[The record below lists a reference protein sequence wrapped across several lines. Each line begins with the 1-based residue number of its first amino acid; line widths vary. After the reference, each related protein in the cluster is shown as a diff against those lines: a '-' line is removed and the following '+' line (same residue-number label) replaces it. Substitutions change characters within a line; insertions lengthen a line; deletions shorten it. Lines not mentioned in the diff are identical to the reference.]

1 MDAVAAE
8 RALDTYRQVRKSFFQ
23 AGESL
28 FGPGVMS
35 MAEYYFTKK
44 TGRNPFSLMALEPRT
59 VYDEW
64 VSIFKGERVV
74 AQLIEKAVGPESG
87 RFLEDMKSNDA
98 IRTWS
103 ALERLASRQST
114 TTDSP
119 ARFGSA
125 SHA

>member
-35 MAEYYFTKK
+35 MAEYYFTRK
-44 TGRNPFSLMALEPRT
+44 TGKNPFSLMALEPRI
-59 VYDEW
+59 VYNEW
-64 VSIFKGERVV
+64 VGIFKGERVV
-74 AQLIEKAVGPESG
+74 AQLIEKAIGPESG
-87 RFLEDMKSNDA
+87 RFLDDMKSNDA

-103 ALERLASRQST
+103 ALERLASRESNAPDAQS
-114 TTDSP
+114 
-119 ARFGSA
+119 RFHNGTPV
-125 SHA
+125 